1 MAYPLRVAFA
11 LLCFSGLLLCVHGQ
25 TTTNSTGTSNVPAVV
40 LDNEA
45 AFAVCVYP
53 TSASLSPC
61 QTDRLEVKLTV
72 IGSILVPESHSLLLR
87 SRVFSFLK
95 GASVAC
101 RRGSCCCAD
110 LFRCRC
116 GTLAHDTH
124 LGFSR
129 GTLICCRC
137 MRVSWFGEDR
147 ILTSRTT
154 LGFCTPFSTQ
164 HA

>member
-11 LLCFSGLLLCVHGQ
+11 LLCFSGLLLCVHGHN
-25 TTTNSTGTSNVPAVV
+25 TTNATGTSNVPAVV

-53 TSASLSPC
+53 TSASSSSSQNEC
-61 QTDRLEVKLTV
+61 RLEVRLTV
-72 IGSILVPESHSLLLR
+72 TGSIFVLESHSLLLR
-87 SRVFSFLK
+87 SCVFSFLK

-116 GTLAHDTH
+116 GTLTHDPH

-129 GTLICCRC
+129 ETDL
-137 MRVSWFGEDR
+137 
-147 ILTSRTT
+147 L
-154 LGFCTPFSTQ
+154 
-164 HA
+164 